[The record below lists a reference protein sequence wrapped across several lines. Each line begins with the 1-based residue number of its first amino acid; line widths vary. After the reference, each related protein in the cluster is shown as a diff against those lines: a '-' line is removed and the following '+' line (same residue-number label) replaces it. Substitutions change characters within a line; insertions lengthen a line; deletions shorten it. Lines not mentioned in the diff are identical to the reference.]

1 MIWYKC
7 NLLKME
13 LPTRTVRLCDGGV
26 VRWGGE
32 VFRGRD
38 AVFGCV
44 TGAEALTEGVGNEV
58 PAFSITL
65 SPEAGATPAELNQA
79 GFQTAPVRFWVASWN
94 PVTGA
99 VDGTPELLFDGQL
112 DQVELR
118 LTGQARELENS
129 VVSSAEKLFS
139 ARRGNGC
146 SPTFHKSIWPG
157 ETGHDEATGLSVPR
171 AWGVEAPPAAA
182 AVYNGGGGFFGRGTW
197 QV

>member
-1 MIWYKC
+1 MIWFKC

-26 VRWGGE
+26 IRWSGE
-32 VFRGRD
+32 TFRGRD

-44 TGAEALTEGVGNEV
+44 TGAEAMTEGVGNEV

-65 SPEAGATPAELNQA
+65 SPEASAAPADLNQA
-79 GFQTAPVRFWVASWN
+79 GFQTARVRFWVANWN
-94 PVTGA
+94 PATGA
-99 VDGTPELLFDGQL
+99 VDGTPQLLFDGQL

-118 LTGQARELENS
+118 LTRQARELESS
-129 VVSSAEKLFS
+129 VVSSAEKLFA

-157 ETGHDEATGLSVPR
+157 ETGHDEATGLSIPR

-182 AVYNGGGGFFGRGTW
+182 ATYVPGGIGRLGTW
-197 QV
+197 QVQ